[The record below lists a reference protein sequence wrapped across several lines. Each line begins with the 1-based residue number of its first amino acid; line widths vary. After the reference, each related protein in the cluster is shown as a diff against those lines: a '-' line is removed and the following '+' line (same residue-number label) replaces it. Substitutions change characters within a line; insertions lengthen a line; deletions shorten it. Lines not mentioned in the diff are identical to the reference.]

1 MGVILTGG
9 SKILTVKSNKTSTKK
24 KNNVRNKTNS
34 NQNKKPIKKK
44 RVRLKRKYA
53 RRLNMIV
60 FSIVLCVFGYNVFNI
75 FKAQAS
81 LFSPEESSTGEL
93 ALDLESEEY
102 TEKESEESMIT
113 IKEESSSDKVENV
126 VVESKEEQIK
136 PLTIDYDEQLLTSAG
151 TTLSSDLETLNESY
165 PNQISFML
173 VDRESGETIAYNED
187 KVYTSASLYK
197 LFVTYAVLNK
207 VDEGKLSLE
216 RPMDAVGGTVD
227 SYITKTITLSANDTA
242 RALAELVTWDY
253 VEEFIHENGFT
264 NTTFN
269 LYQSGGVTYT
279 GTLQTNAND
288 VTKIINQLYD
298 NDLLTKA
305 STTYFINQL
314 NNQQLTYALNR
325 GLTDEV
331 SFAHK
336 TGILDDVSHDAGV
349 ITYNDKEYVVTI
361 MSDGWLNA
369 TNDASP
375 MFDSIGSSIMN
386 YLYNNK

>member
-1 MGVILTGG
+1 
-9 SKILTVKSNKTSTKK
+9 
-24 KNNVRNKTNS
+24 
-34 NQNKKPIKKK
+34 
-44 RVRLKRKYA
+44 
-53 RRLNMIV
+53 
-60 FSIVLCVFGYNVFNI
+60 
-75 FKAQAS
+75 
-81 LFSPEESSTGEL
+81 
-93 ALDLESEEY
+93 
-102 TEKESEESMIT
+102 
-113 IKEESSSDKVENV
+113 
-126 VVESKEEQIK
+126 
-136 PLTIDYDEQLLTSAG
+136 
-151 TTLSSDLETLNESY
+151 
-165 PNQISFML
+165 ML

-207 VDEGKLSLE
+207 VDEGKLSLD

-242 RALAELVTWDY
+242 RALAELVTWEY

-279 GTLQTNAND
+279 GTLQTNATD
-288 VTKIINQLYD
+288 VTKIINKLYD
-298 NDLLTKA
+298 NELLSKS
-305 STTYFINQL
+305 STTYFIDQL

-375 MFDSIGSSIMN
+375 IFDSLGSSIMN
-386 YLYNNK
+386 YLYNTK

>member
-1 MGVILTGG
+1 MMGG

-34 NQNKKPIKKK
+34 NRNKKPIKKK

-60 FSIVLCVFGYNVFNI
+60 FSIVLCIFGYNMFNV

-81 LFSPEESSTGEL
+81 LFSPDDSSTGEL
-93 ALDLESEEY
+93 VLDL
-102 TEKESEESMIT
+102 ESEESMIT
-113 IKEESSSDKVENV
+113 ITEESSSDKVEKV

-136 PLTIDYDEQLLTSAG
+136 PLTINYNEQLLTSAG
-151 TTLSSDLETLNESY
+151 TTLSSDLETLNMSY

-207 VDEGKLSLE
+207 VDEGEVSLDQ
-216 RPMDAVGGTVD
+216 PMDAVGGTVD
-227 SYITKTITLSANDTA
+227 SYITKTITLSANETA
-242 RALAELVTWDY
+242 RALADLVTWDY
-253 VEEFIHENGFT
+253 VESFIHENGFT

-269 LYQSGGVTYT
+269 LYQSGGMTYT

-288 VTKIINQLYD
+288 VTKIINRLYD
-298 NDLLTKA
+298 NELLTQT
-305 STTYFINQL
+305 STDYFINQL
-314 NNQQLTYALNR
+314 KNQQLTYALNR

-336 TGILDDVSHDAGV
+336 TGILDNVSHDAGV
-349 ITYNDKEYVVTI
+349 ITYQGKEYVVTV
-361 MSDGWLNA
+361 MSDGWLTA

>member
-1 MGVILTGG
+1 MPKKV
-9 SKILTVKSNKTSTKK
+9 NKNSTKK
-24 KNNVRNKTNS
+24 VTNKKTR
-34 NQNKKPIKKK
+34 KPIKKK

-53 RRLNMIV
+53 IRLNMFA
-60 FSIVLCVFGYNVFNI
+60 FSVILCIFGYNMLNV

-81 LFSPEESSTGEL
+81 LFAPEDSSIGEL
-93 ALDLESEEY
+93 TLDLVEE
-102 TEKESEESMIT
+102 TDEKESSEHMIT
-113 IKEESSSDKVENV
+113 IKKEIPSDKVDEV
-126 VVESKEEQIK
+126 VVESKEYPIK
-136 PLTIDYDEQLLTSAG
+136 PLTINYDEQLLTSEG
-151 TTLSSDLETLNESY
+151 TTLSDNLVTLNESY

-173 VDRESGETIAYNED
+173 IDRANGETIAYNED

-197 LFVTYAVLNK
+197 LFLTYAVLNK

-242 RALAELVTWDY
+242 IALAELVTWDY

-269 LYQSGGVTYT
+269 LYQSGGVTHH
-279 GTLQTNAND
+279 GTLQTNAKD
-288 VTKIINQLYD
+288 VTKLINKLYD
-298 NDLLTKA
+298 NELLSKS
-305 STTYFINQL
+305 STTYFIDQL
-314 NNQQLTYALNR
+314 NNQQLAYALNS

-375 MFDSIGSSIMN
+375 IFDSLGSSIMN